1 MYILILMCVPCR
13 FDVLTIQR
21 LYHLDICNCQTF
33 LTFVMISNVI
43 QNMFGREVGLRKGR
57 ERRALKSA
65 LLVCR
70 HCHLSFTSKV
80 SFRNI
85 FSLIVWC
92 TNKNAFTH
100 YTMYSVLCTVFYY
113 VHCTMYMHYTMYS
126 ILATIW
132 QILSVHK
139 LFIQQRYQRVFLVEI
154 FSCVVN

>member
-1 MYILILMCVPCR
+1 
-13 FDVLTIQR
+13 
-21 LYHLDICNCQTF
+21 
-33 LTFVMISNVI
+33 
-43 QNMFGREVGLRKGR
+43 MFGREVGLRKGR

-92 TNKNAFTH
+92 NNKNAFTHYTMYSVLCTVFYYVHCTMYMH